1 MIPPAVPASEPAPL
15 RAESVYEETVTA
27 ARTLYQELSAPKAQ
41 LPSLFWPEN
50 IIRKIWLLLHED
62 HSRLLALTLRS
73 TPDHFLFGH
82 VANVTVLSMR
92 LGLAVGLE
100 EEDLITLGLSAF
112 LNEAGLA
119 PLLDLVSKPTT
130 LTDEEIQRIRQHVEA
145 GVKML
150 DAFSIPENS
159 RKVTLREI
167 IGQCH
172 ERVSGT
178 GYPKGLKKEAIHPF
192 AKMIGIVDA
201 YEALTHPRPWRS
213 KTLPAEVLK
222 RFVEEN
228 PQEFDPLLIR
238 ALVDSLSLYP
248 PGSFVRLNSGD
259 VAQVVGTVSG
269 LPLRPRV
276 RLIVDRQGQRVVPP
290 RGLSLAAE
298 PAVFVTEPIDET
310 TLFTTTPRLRMELR
324 AQTLW
329 VKGL

>member
-1 MIPPAVPASEPAPL
+1 MTPPAVPAAEQATL
-15 RAESVYEETVTA
+15 GAESVYDEAVSA
-27 ARTLYQELSAPKAQ
+27 ARLLYRNAGSKGANAAA
-41 LPSLFWPEN
+41 LFWPEN
-50 IIRKIWLLLHED
+50 IIRKIWLLLHEG
-62 HSRLLALTLRS
+62 SPRLVALTLRS

-82 VANVTVLSMR
+82 VANMTVLSMR

-100 EEDLITLGLSAF
+100 EDDLITLGLSAF
-112 LNEAGLA
+112 LNEMGLA
-119 PLLDLVSKPTT
+119 PLMDLVSKPTT
-130 LTDEEIQRIRQHVEA
+130 LTEDELRQIRKHVED

-150 DAFSIPENS
+150 DLFAIPENS
-159 RKVTLREI
+159 RKATLRQI

-192 AKMIGIVDA
+192 AKMIGIVDS

-228 PQEFDPLLIR
+228 PEEFDPLLIR
-238 ALVDSLSLYP
+238 ALLDSLSFYP
-248 PGSFVRLNSGD
+248 PGSFVKLNTAE
-259 VAQVVGTVSG
+259 VAQVTVPTPG

-276 RLIVDRQGQRVVPP
+276 RVIMDKTGQRLVPP
-290 RGLSLAAE
+290 RTVSLVAQPTLFVAE
-298 PAVFVTEPIDET
+298 PVDET
-310 TLFTTTPRLRMELR
+310 TLITPSSRLRMELR

>member
-1 MIPPAVPASEPAPL
+1 MTPPAVPAAEPAAL
-15 RAESVYEETVTA
+15 RADTVYDEAVTA
-27 ARTLYQELSAPKAQ
+27 ARLLYRTLETEEKNST
-41 LPSLFWPEN
+41 SLFWPEN
-50 IIRKIWLLLHED
+50 IVRKIWLLLHD
-62 HSRLLALTLRS
+62 DSPRLLALTLRS

-82 VANVTVLSMR
+82 VANMTVLSMR

-100 EEDLITLGLSAF
+100 EDDLITLGLSAF
-112 LNEAGLA
+112 LNEMGLA
-119 PLLDLVSKPTT
+119 PLLELVSKPTT
-130 LTDEEIQRIRQHVEA
+130 LTEDEVRRIRQHVEA

-150 DAFSIPENS
+150 DLFAIPENS
-159 RKVTLREI
+159 RKATLRQI

-192 AKMIGIVDA
+192 AKMIGIVDS
-201 YEALTHPRPWRS
+201 YEAVTHPRPWRP
-213 KTLPAEVLK
+213 KTLPADVLK

-228 PQEFDPLLIR
+228 PEEFDPLLIR

-248 PGSFVRLNSGD
+248 PGSFVRLNNGEVGQ
-259 VAQVVGTVSG
+259 VAAITPG

-276 RLIVDRQGQRVVPP
+276 RVFMDKTGQRVSPP
-290 RGLSLAAE
+290 RAVSLAAE
-298 PAVFVTEPIDET
+298 PTVFVAQPVDET
-310 TLFTTTPRLRMELR
+310 ALSTPSPRLRAELR